1 MQCSS
6 EYLSTI
12 DKLARKKVK
21 KWIKHACHRMVP
33 NQPTTGLVNDA
44 ALPLRLSDNRE
55 SIKQLHYK
63 SKPTQ
68 P

>member
-1 MQCSS
+1 M
-6 EYLSTI
+6 
-12 DKLARKKVK
+12 R
-21 KWIKHACHRMVP
+21 HRMVP